1 MFIPLQT
8 FSSSLPLANESASSS
23 TSTPTPKKRGFFR
36 TLTLY
41 STGFLV
47 LFYATSPVAAFNNE
61 RYHAFF
67 VESVPFGE
75 RIINLAEDNGL
86 DEKLRIPI
94 PDFGKDA
101 MKRIYDS
108 VSKSAASSTEKPK
121 EAVQEKVAAVKKST
135 AENVEKAKEKT
146 KESKERV
153 EGAAKPLKTAA
164 EKTVSGT
171 AQATAGVVS
180 SATAKSTKA
189 SKAAEKEVREKK
201 SEGSARPVSFS
212 EGVEELV
219 KQVEAALSGKHIDL
233 LPEATA
239 PASPTQPA
247 ASPATEN
254 QTSEPAPSS
263 SDKKVYLDLP
273 IGFEP
278 PPGFSRPKAEGPTPA
293 PSKFKDGAQA
303 DNALPKVAAAVAD
316 VASSEPVIAELAS
329 TIDSLAAFLKENPA
343 AATSAKPILDTAQSD
358 LKELAAR
365 IEQVRREEHDKLEAQ
380 IDQQAREYSMKLLET
395 ELSAQDKLDEQELE
409 FKHFFEE
416 EQRNAMRAY
425 REKLDE
431 ELRVQSEIINERYY

>member
-8 FSSSLPLANESASSS
+8 FSNSLPLANESASSS

-121 EAVQEKVAAVKKST
+121 EAVQEKVAAVKKAT

-153 EGAAKPLKTAA
+153 EGAAK
-164 EKTVSGT
+164 TVSGA

-189 SKAAEKEVREKK
+189 SKAAEKDVREKK

-247 ASPATEN
+247 ASPAPEN

-293 PSKFKDGAQA
+293 PSKLKDGAQA

-343 AATSAKPILDTAQSD
+343 AATSAKPILDTAQTD

>member
-1 MFIPLQT
+1 M
-8 FSSSLPLANESASSS
+8 
-23 TSTPTPKKRGFFR
+23 
-36 TLTLY
+36 
-41 STGFLV
+41 
-47 LFYATSPVAAFNNE
+47 
-61 RYHAFF
+61 
-67 VESVPFGE
+67 
-75 RIINLAEDNGL
+75 

-121 EAVQEKVAAVKKST
+121 EAVQEKVASVKKAT
-135 AENVEKAKEKT
+135 AEIVEKAKEKT

-164 EKTVSGT
+164 EKTVSGA

-189 SKAAEKEVREKK
+189 SKAADKQVGEKK

-212 EGVEELV
+212 EGVEDLV

-239 PASPTQPA
+239 PASPTQLA
-247 ASPATEN
+247 ASPAPEN

-278 PPGFSRPKAEGPTPA
+278 PPGFSRPKVEGPTPS
-293 PSKFKDGAQA
+293 PSKLKDGAQA

-343 AATSAKPILDTAQSD
+343 AATSAKPILDTAQTD